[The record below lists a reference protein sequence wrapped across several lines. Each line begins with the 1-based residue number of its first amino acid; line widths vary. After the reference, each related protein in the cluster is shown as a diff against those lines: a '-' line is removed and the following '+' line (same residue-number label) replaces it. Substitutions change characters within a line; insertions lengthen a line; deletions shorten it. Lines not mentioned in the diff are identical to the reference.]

1 VNNRGA
7 FSFGE
12 TPAGNRERDQPG
24 ARPTMSATNRG
35 GKREIAARG
44 RPVAAMRFTQH
55 STSNFSMSGF
65 ATSFFSVLEQDQT
78 SAHFS

>member
-1 VNNRGA
+1 
-7 FSFGE
+7 
-12 TPAGNRERDQPG
+12 
-24 ARPTMSATNRG
+24 MSATNRG

-44 RPVAAMRFTQH
+44 RPVAAMVFTQH

-65 ATSFFSVLEQDQT
+65 ATSFFLVLEQDQT